1 MSQHYSNP
9 ERESDLHSLPDIQI
23 FELTAREAAEQDED
37 MVYEYMKRHE
47 FRLASMNSK
56 IREKMFDVMIEQNGI
71 TGGWYW
77 WSCFPGRLP
86 DGPANGPFATH
97 AKALADAQ
105 SAGRASR
112 RWREALIPLC
122 LIPVIFS
129 AAAHVWRYL

>member
-9 ERESDLHSLPDIQI
+9 ERESDPHTLPDIQI

-77 WSCFPGRLP
+77 WSCFPGCLP

-97 AKALADAQ
+97 AEALSDAQ
-105 SAGRASR
+105 SG
-112 RWREALIPLC
+112 LGD
-122 LIPVIFS
+122 
-129 AAAHVWRYL
+129 

>member
-9 ERESDLHSLPDIQI
+9 KRESDAHALPDIQI

-77 WSCFPGRLP
+77 WACFPGRLP
-86 DGPANGPFATH
+86 NGPANGPFATH
-97 AKALADAQ
+97 AKALVDAQ
-105 SAGRASR
+105 SGRHTS
-112 RWREALIPLC
+112 
-122 LIPVIFS
+122 PVHRS
-129 AAAHVWRYL
+129 TTRTG